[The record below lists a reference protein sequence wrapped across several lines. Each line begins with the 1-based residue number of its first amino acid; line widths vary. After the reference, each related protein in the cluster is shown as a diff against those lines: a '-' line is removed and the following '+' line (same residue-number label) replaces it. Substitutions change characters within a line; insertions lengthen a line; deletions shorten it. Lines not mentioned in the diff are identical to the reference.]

1 MSRMTL
7 RLCTRYARLHSQCRM
22 MIVMLNHTIDGNVI
36 ERMKNTHAELEQL
49 IIDIEDYLRRDF

>member
-22 MIVMLNHTIDGNVI
+22 MIVMLNHTIDGNGI

-49 IIDIEDYLRRDF
+49 IIDIED